1 MRIATLSSSAHRA
14 GRRGAA
20 HRYIAVGSILSPAC
34 AMVPVMSHFHLA
46 AVPAVRAR
54 ASALVLAL
62 LLAACGSPSAEAGQ
76 TGAGPTTAPVGA
88 TGVAKPLS
96 ESDRLTLEMAANA
109 CRTGD
114 FKQFFQ
120 AFTRS
125 EAVRERYTAKTVE
138 FGTEGSAYQMPVRRY
153 LDDHHY
159 PLGIIDYSWM
169 TRESAMLYEMDD
181 VPPPIEKVRY
191 VQLIFETASDNRQRV
206 EWLPGVFEKNL
217 GRNLEDLGDGTGDL
231 VEPSGPG
238 GYLLFYPTKD
248 CWELVSDVAYRRQP
262 G

>member
-1 MRIATLSSSAHRA
+1 MVAAMSLPHPASRPAARGRIAA
-14 GRRGAA
+14 
-20 HRYIAVGSILSPAC
+20 
-34 AMVPVMSHFHLA
+34 LA
-46 AVPAVRAR
+46 
-54 ASALVLAL
+54 LAL
-62 LLAACGSPSAEAGQ
+62 LLSACGSPSAEAERA
-76 TGAGPTTAPVGA
+76 GAGPTAAPAAA

-96 ESDRLTLEMAANA
+96 ESDRLILEMAANA

-114 FKQFFQ
+114 FRQFFQ

-125 EAVRERYTAKTVE
+125 EAVRERHTAKTVE
-138 FGTEGSAYQMPVRRY
+138 FGTEGSTYRMPVRRY

-159 PLGIIDYSWM
+159 PLGIIDYAWM

-181 VPPPIEKVRY
+181 VPPPVEKVRY

-217 GRNLEDLGDGTGDL
+217 GRNLEDLGDGIGEL

-238 GYLLFYPTKD
+238 GYLLFFPTRD

>member
-1 MRIATLSSSAHRA
+1 
-14 GRRGAA
+14 
-20 HRYIAVGSILSPAC
+20 
-34 AMVPVMSHFHLA
+34 MVTAMSHPYPAASLA
-46 AVPAVRAR
+46 LHAR

-76 TGAGPTTAPVGA
+76 AVTQATATAAAPA
-88 TGVAKPLS
+88 TAAATAATSKAKPLS
-96 ESDRLTLEMAANA
+96 ESDRLILEMAASG

-125 EAVRERYTAKTVE
+125 DVVRERYTAKTVE

-153 LDDHHY
+153 IDDGHY

-181 VPPPIEKVRY
+181 VPPPVEKVRY

-217 GRNLEDLGDGTGDL
+217 GRNLEDLGDGIGEL
-231 VEPSGPG
+231 IEPRGPG

>member
-1 MRIATLSSSAHRA
+1 MVTSMNHPYP
-14 GRRGAA
+14 AA
-20 HRYIAVGSILSPAC
+20 LPADR
-34 AMVPVMSHFHLA
+34 V
-46 AVPAVRAR
+46 R

-76 TGAGPTTAPVGA
+76 TATKAATTTAAPATVAAAAAPGA
-88 TGVAKPLS
+88 AKPLS
-96 ESDRLTLEMAANA
+96 ESDRLILEMAASG

-125 EAVRERYTAKTVE
+125 DVVRERYTAKTVE
-138 FGTEGSAYQMPVRRY
+138 FGTEGSAYQMPARRY
-153 LDDHHY
+153 LGDRHY
-159 PLGIIDYSWM
+159 PLGIIDYYWM
-169 TRESAMLYEMDD
+169 TRESAMLYDMDD
-181 VPPPIEKVRY
+181 APPPVEKVRY
-191 VQLIFETASDNRQRV
+191 VQLTFDTASDNRQRV

-217 GRNLEDLGDGTGDL
+217 GRNLEELGDGIGDL
-231 VEPSGPG
+231 IEQSGPG
-238 GYLLFYPTKD
+238 GYLLFFPTKD

>member
-1 MRIATLSSSAHRA
+1 MSPLHSAAR
-14 GRRGAA
+14 
-20 HRYIAVGSILSPAC
+20 
-34 AMVPVMSHFHLA
+34 
-46 AVPAVRAR
+46 PAVHAR
-54 ASALVLAL
+54 VSALVLAL

-76 TGAGPTTAPVGA
+76 AVTKATAAPATATAAAA

-96 ESDRLTLEMAANA
+96 ESDRLILEMAASG
-109 CRTGD
+109 CRSGD

-125 EAVRERYTAKTVE
+125 DVVRERYTAKTVE

-153 LDDHHY
+153 IDDGHY

-181 VPPPIEKVRY
+181 VPPPVEKVRY
-191 VQLIFETASDNRQRV
+191 VELTFETASDNRQRV

-217 GRNLEDLGDGTGDL
+217 NPPPPDLEEGLGRMIRQTA
-231 VEPSGPG
+231 PG
-238 GYLLFYPTKD
+238 GYLLFFPTKD